1 MLADYCLTCTR
12 NFNTMNCCENKH
24 LSIYQFGSYMKTI
37 DYRPALICFIAFFL
51 LTGYS
56 QVNPADCMEKSI
68 ITIKVKENQGI
79 RDISKKYLDDPNRW
93 EDVLRANDLKSP
105 DEIKPRM
112 LLRIPVGEVFQAKH
126 ELEVSG
132 KIIQKATMAGAKIF
146 APKLIA
152 KAIQL
157 RDNALLKQKSGEL
170 YECINLAGSAVT
182 EGKKA
187 LKICISNQ
195 DVPAQAV
202 VNDRKGDVHSRKPSD
217 NLWKDIFRYDILHEG
232 ERIRTLSESSCDI
245 LFRNDSRL
253 RLKENSQALI
263 RKMRANLLEDTGEA
277 KVSLV
282 KGDVFALLAAG
293 KKNERFQ
300 LDIPGVKTK
309 VDSKYFWVGRDRHGT
324 RFANYDGKL
333 EISSAGSK
341 VVLKKNQGSVVLHNK
356 KPTSP
361 RELLASPILLNPES
375 GVEEFNAKIPLTWE
389 DVNGAHYYLL
399 EISHSVSF
407 SSIIYSKEIR
417 VATAMFPKNL
427 PDGSL
432 RNQFY
437 WRVTAVSSDKLRG
450 QPSETR
456 LIQIMHDDK
465 PPFLVIQSPD
475 EGLLL
480 SNNMVEI
487 LGMTENDILLTIQ
500 NQPIEIATNGKF
512 QFRQELYEG
521 ANSIIV
527 KAIDRAGNIT
537 QLKRSVT
544 FLPDHKIDL
553 TFNPSLHQV
562 MPGHFIVSQRSI
574 SLAGK
579 TNPDCSITVTSP
591 GTAVPARATADS
603 NGRFQVSLKMTARR
617 QMFNVKIASPSGVER
632 HASINIEI
640 DDKAPIIHFDKKIP
654 SAAREKRLSIKGMV
668 EDAETLNLN
677 KRPVLL
683 QDGQFS
689 TTIDL
694 KPGANRLSFVAGD
707 LVGNVAR
714 IEKEVLFDPDPPRLL
729 KYEIFIGKGED
740 KNQASVIVK
749 AQDST
754 GLIKTAPFTV
764 QIGKQSHTGHM
775 ILSGSKGR
783 YIGSFSIP
791 EVGGHIIKFK
801 SVTLSD
807 YLGNSKEYRF

>member
-1 MLADYCLTCTR
+1 
-12 NFNTMNCCENKH
+12 
-24 LSIYQFGSYMKTI
+24 MKTI
-37 DYRPALICFIAFFL
+37 DYRPALICFIACFL
-51 LTGYS
+51 LTGYGL
-56 QVNPADCMEKSI
+56 VNPSDCMGKNI
-68 ITIKVKENQGI
+68 ITIRVKENQGI
-79 RDISKKYLDDPNRW
+79 RDISRKYLDDPNRW

-105 DEIKPRM
+105 DEIKPQM
-112 LLRIPVGEVFQAKH
+112 LLRIPVGEVFQSKR

-132 KIIQKATMAGAKIF
+132 KLIQKATMAGAKIF
-146 APKLIA
+146 APKIIA

-157 RDNALLKQKSGEL
+157 RDTALLKQKSGEL
-170 YECINLAGSAVT
+170 YECINLAGSAAT

-202 VNDRKGDVHSRKPSD
+202 VHDRKGYVHSRKPSD
-217 NLWKDIFRYDILHEG
+217 NLWKDVFRYDILHEG

-253 RLKENSQALI
+253 RLNENSQALI

-282 KGDVFALLAAG
+282 KGDVFALLVAG
-293 KKNERFQ
+293 KKNERFH
-300 LDIPGVKTK
+300 LDIPGVETK

-333 EISSAGSK
+333 EISSEGSK

-361 RELLASPILLNPES
+361 RELLASPGLLKPES
-375 GVEEFNAKIPLTWE
+375 GVEEFNVNIPLTWE
-389 DVNGAHYYLL
+389 EVSGAQYYLL
-399 EISHSVSF
+399 EISHNVSF
-407 SSIIYSKEIR
+407 SSIIYSKEIQ

-432 RNQFY
+432 RNLFY

-450 QPSETR
+450 QPSEAR
-456 LIQIMHDDK
+456 FIHIMYDDK

-475 EGLLL
+475 DGLLL
-480 SNNMVEI
+480 SGNMVEI

-500 NQPIEIATNGKF
+500 DQPVEIAANGKF
-512 QFRQELYEG
+512 RFRQKLYEG
-521 ANSIIV
+521 VNSIIV
-527 KAIDRAGNIT
+527 KAVDRAGNIT

-553 TFNPSLHQV
+553 TFDQFYGPALHQM

-574 SLAGK
+574 SLVGK
-579 TNPDCSITVTSP
+579 TNPYCSITVTSP
-591 GTAVPARATADS
+591 GTAAPARAVADS
-603 NGRFQVSLKMTARR
+603 NGRFQVSFKMTDRR

-632 HASINIEI
+632 HASISIEI
-640 DDKAPIIHFDKKIP
+640 DDKAPIIHFDEKI
-654 SAAREKRLSIKGMV
+654 SSITREKILSIKGKV
-668 EDAETLNLN
+668 EDAESFSLN
-677 KRPVLL
+677 KSPVSL

-689 TTIDL
+689 MAIDL

-707 LVGNVAR
+707 LVGNVTR

-729 KYEIFIGKGED
+729 KYEISLGKGED
-740 KNQASVIVK
+740 KNQVSVIVK
-749 AQDST
+749 AQDLT

-764 QIGKQSHTGHM
+764 QIGKQSHAGHM

-783 YIGSFSIP
+783 YTGSFSIP
-791 EVGGHIIKFK
+791 ESGGHIIKFK

>member
-1 MLADYCLTCTR
+1 
-12 NFNTMNCCENKH
+12 
-24 LSIYQFGSYMKTI
+24 MKTI
-37 DYRPALICFIAFFL
+37 DYKPTLICFIACFL
-51 LTGYS
+51 LSGYGF
-56 QVNPADCMEKSI
+56 VNSADCMVKSI
-68 ITIKVKENQGI
+68 ITIRVKENQGI
-79 RDISKKYLDDPNRW
+79 RDISRKYLDDPNRW

-105 DEIKPRM
+105 DEIKPGM
-112 LLRIPVGEVFQAKH
+112 LLRIPVGEVFQAKR

-132 KIIQKATMAGAKIF
+132 KLIQKATMAGAKIF
-146 APKLIA
+146 APKIIA

-157 RDNALLKQKSGEL
+157 RDTALLKQKSGEL
-170 YECINLAGSAVT
+170 HECINLASSAAT

-202 VNDRKGDVHSRKPSD
+202 VHDRKGYVHSRKPSD
-217 NLWKDIFRYDILHEG
+217 NLWKDVFRYDILHEG

-245 LFRNDSRL
+245 FFRNDSRL
-253 RLKENSQALI
+253 RLNENSQALI

-282 KGDVFALLAAG
+282 KGDVFALLAG
-293 KKNERFQ
+293 QKNERFQ
-300 LDIPGVKTK
+300 LDIPGVETK
-309 VDSKYFWVGRDRHGT
+309 VDSKYFWVGRDRHGA

-361 RELLASPILLNPES
+361 RELIASPRLLKPES
-375 GVEEFNAKIPLTWE
+375 GVEEFNVNIPLTWE
-389 DVNGAHYYLL
+389 EVSGAHYYLL
-399 EISHSVSF
+399 EISYSVSF
-407 SSIIYSKEIR
+407 SSIIYSKEIQ

-432 RNQFY
+432 RNLFY

-450 QPSETR
+450 QPSEAR
-456 LIQIMHDDK
+456 FIHIMYDDK

-480 SNNMVEI
+480 SGNMVEI

-500 NQPIEIATNGKF
+500 DQPVEIAANGKF
-512 QFRQELYEG
+512 RFRQKLYEG
-521 ANSIIV
+521 VNSIIV

-537 QLKRSVT
+537 ELKRSVT

-553 TFNPSLHQV
+553 TFDRFYGSVYGPVLHQI

-574 SLAGK
+574 SLSGK
-579 TNPDCSITVTSP
+579 TNPNCSISVTSP
-591 GTAVPARATADS
+591 GTAAPARATADS
-603 NGRFQVSLKMTARR
+603 NGRFQVNLKLTGRR

-640 DDKAPIIHFDKKIP
+640 DDKAPIIHFDEKIP
-654 SAAREKRLSIKGMV
+654 SATREKILSIKGKV
-668 EDAETLNLN
+668 EDAERFNLN
-677 KRPVLL
+677 KSPVLL
-683 QDGQFS
+683 QDSQFS

-729 KYEIFIGKGED
+729 KYEISLGKGED
-740 KNQASVIVK
+740 KNQANVMVK

-791 EVGGHIIKFK
+791 EGGGHIIKFK

-807 YLGNSKEYRF
+807 YLGNSKEYGF